1 MPRSKANGVEIEYET
16 FGDPA
21 NETVL
26 LINGLGSQ
34 MTRWPVAFCEKLV
47 AKGYH
52 VVRLDNRD
60 VGLSTWFKEGD
71 AYRLEDM
78 AADAVAVLDTLGVDK
93 AHVAGVSMGG
103 MISQVVATDHPER
116 VRSLTSIMST
126 SGAPHLPQ
134 ATPEAFAVLTTRAPD
149 PAADLE
155 AFVAHG
161 VKNARIIGGP
171 AYPWTDEELR
181 ERAIAEQAR
190 AYNPA
195 GVQRQM
201 FAVRATGDR
210 TARLKTITAPTVVL
224 HGEVDP
230 LIPVAGGEHTAAS
243 IPGAELRIIPGM
255 GHDLPPALYD
265 TFVDAIVSAASRAR
279 A

>member
-21 NETVL
+21 NETIL

-47 AKGYH
+47 AQGYH
-52 VVRLDNRD
+52 VVRMDNRD
-60 VGLSTWFKEGD
+60 VGLSTWLKDGD
-71 AYRLEDM
+71 AYRVEDM
-78 AADAVAVLDTLGVDK
+78 AADAVGVLDALGVEA

-103 MISQVVATDHPER
+103 MISQLVAADHPRR

-126 SGAPHLPQ
+126 SGDPSLPQ
-134 ATPEAFAVLTTRAPD
+134 ATPEAFAVLTARAPD
-149 PAADLE
+149 PTADLE

-161 VKNARIIGGP
+161 VKNARVIGSP
-171 AYPWTDEELR
+171 AYPWTDAELR
-181 ERAIAEQAR
+181 ERTIAEQAR

-195 GVQRQM
+195 GVARQM
-201 FAVRATGDR
+201 AAVRATGDR
-210 TARLKTITAPTVVL
+210 TPRLKGITAPTVVL
-224 HGEVDP
+224 HGADDP
-230 LIPVAGGEHTAAS
+230 LIPVSGGEHTAAS
-243 IPGAELRIIPGM
+243 IPGAELRIVPGM

-265 TFVDAIVSAASRAR
+265 TFVDAITAAAKRA